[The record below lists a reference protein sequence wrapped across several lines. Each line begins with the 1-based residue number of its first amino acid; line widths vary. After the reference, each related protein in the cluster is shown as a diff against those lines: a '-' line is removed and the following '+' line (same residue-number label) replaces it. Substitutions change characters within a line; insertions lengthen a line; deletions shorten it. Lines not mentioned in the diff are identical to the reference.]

1 MPDMPRV
8 LPERPQLSGF
18 LFGRPGNSAG
28 ILEVR
33 DRRALRRSVVIPDD
47 RLGRR
52 QVRRQRP
59 RKRHADTAWHDHHGL
74 VAGPHRMGRLMAI
87 MVSML
92 LGPVMGPI
100 LGG

>member
-1 MPDMPRV
+1 MPGRPTV

-18 LFGRPGNSAG
+18 LLGRPGNIAG

-33 DRRALRRSVVIPDD
+33 DRGALRRSVVIPDD
-47 RLGRR
+47 RLGCRP
-52 QVRRQRP
+52 VRRQRP
-59 RKRHADTAWHDHHGL
+59 PKRHADAAWHDHHDL
-74 VAGPHRMGRLMAI
+74 AAGPHRMGRLMAI
-87 MVSML
+87 MMSML